1 MAPYR
6 RGKARAP
13 VAEAPTE
20 GVVADMVKQF
30 ADSYAFLRELCQNS
44 IDAGTPTIEVSI
56 SRGSASE
63 VTTSVSDT
71 GSGMTLE
78 ILENALL
85 TLFSSSKEGDESK
98 IGKYGVGF
106 ISVLAIEPL
115 YVSVETWRDGRT
127 LRVRIARDHRYVIEE
142 LRALEGHGTR
152 VTLEHE
158 MSSEAFREHATRA
171 ETALIRW
178 CRHARVPIHVA
189 VTDYSSPA
197 ESRRVRIDRPLTV
210 FAVTSVREESD
221 DYEIVV
227 GPALGSSQL
236 PRPADLP
243 DTEAVERFAGFYNR
257 GLTLYESMHEV
268 FEGLDGARF
277 KISSSKLKHTLSR
290 DDVRRDRGMEKLVA
304 KAVSLCKKELKKHV
318 IAELEIAAEELVNTG
333 NAERYVAL
341 LEAALGPPV
350 SLDAKRVAFPLTD
363 PIEGQR
369 VLSAHDVVRSQ
380 PWRAQPLAS
389 PHADALTAELAAE
402 GRAVVLGVDPFI
414 LLGLCKLGIQYQH
427 AHATHVLTTELPSS
441 ELGESDR
448 ELLVR
453 LAGVLQA
460 AKWRVKRVAFA
471 SALGAMM
478 NRAVI
483 AVDSAGLAT
492 AVEAHA
498 AFREFERGATLFLD
512 TREESVKR
520 ARKSAE
526 TQPDLAAQLLTR
538 VILLDRLGA
547 LPESLNDALLE
558 HASGADA

>member
-6 RGKARAP
+6 RGKTRAP

-20 GVVADMVKQF
+20 GLVADMVKQF

-44 IDAGTPTIEVSI
+44 IDAGTPAVEVSI
-56 SRGSASE
+56 TRGSASE

-78 ILENALL
+78 ILENALF

-115 YVSVETWRDGRT
+115 HVVVETWRDGRT
-127 LRVRIARDHRYVIEE
+127 LCARIARDHRYVIEE
-142 LRALEGHGTR
+142 RAAKEGHGTR
-152 VTLEHE
+152 VTLEHA
-158 MSSEAFREHATRA
+158 MSSEAFLEHATRA
-171 ETALIRW
+171 ETALVRW
-178 CRHARVPIHVA
+178 CRHARVPIHVT

-197 ESRRVRIDRPLTV
+197 DSRRVRIDRPLSV
-210 FAVTSVREESD
+210 FAVTSVREEGD

-243 DTEAVERFAGFYNR
+243 DSDAAARFAGFYNR
-257 GLTLYESMHEV
+257 GLTLYESTLEV

-304 KAVSLCKKELKKHV
+304 RAVSLCKKELPKRV
-318 IAELEIAAEELVNTG
+318 IAELATAAETLVSTG

-350 SLDAKRVAFPLTD
+350 SLDAKRVTFPLTD
-363 PIEGQR
+363 PVDGER
-369 VLSAHDVVRSQ
+369 VKSALDVVRSQ

-389 PHADALTAELAAE
+389 PHADALTKALAAE

-414 LLGLCKLGIQYQH
+414 LLGLCKLGIQFQH
-427 AHATHVLTTELPSS
+427 AHATHVLTTEIPSS
-441 ELGESDR
+441 DIGDSDR
-448 ELLVR
+448 ELLAR
-453 LAGVLQA
+453 LARVLELG
-460 AKWRVKRVAFA
+460 KWRVKRVAFVW
-471 SALGAMM
+471 ALGAMT

-483 AVDSAGLAT
+483 AVESAGLAS
-492 AVEAHA
+492 VREAEEA
-498 AFREFERGATLFLD
+498 SREFEKGTTLFLD

-526 TQPDLAAQLLTR
+526 TSPELSAQLLAR

-558 HASGADA
+558 LASGAQA